1 MRRIEQPDI
10 ELVTYVRPRNLA
22 DEPDVEAFRGREALV
37 DRDQQCGC
45 VAQRNEPDPQPCLG
59 HLNSSAAV
67 TTDWATSAI
76 LRFSFMA
83 VLVTTARAA
92 PPDGVLAS

>member
-1 MRRIEQPDI
+1 MDEDTETQ
-10 ELVTYVRPRNLA
+10 EL
-22 DEPDVEAFRGREALV
+22 DVEAFRGREALV
-37 DRDQQCGC
+37 DRDQQCGR

-83 VLVTTARAA
+83 VLRSSA
-92 PPDGVLAS
+92 